1 VVGWGITV
9 TRAWLTAVGFLITL
23 LGCALYGWSLYDD

>member
-1 VVGWGITV
+1 VVGSGIIVTSAWPTV
-9 TRAWLTAVGFLITL
+9 VGFLITL